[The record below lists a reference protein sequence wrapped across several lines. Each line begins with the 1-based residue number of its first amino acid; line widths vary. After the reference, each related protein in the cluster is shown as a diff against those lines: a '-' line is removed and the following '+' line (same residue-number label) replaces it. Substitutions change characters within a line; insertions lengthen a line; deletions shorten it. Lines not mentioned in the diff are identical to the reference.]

1 MPTAPIWLLTG
12 PEIGE
17 RNAAVESI
25 RTAAAKRG
33 NLDSHLFYAADVR
46 VGDVISL
53 LQNGSLFADSRFVVL
68 RNAEEIKKK
77 DDVEQI
83 LDWIASFSAKGSSA
97 DPDSACLVLVSDEIG
112 VDKKIEA
119 AVPKEQ
125 KKIFWELFEDRK
137 EQWIVSFFRKSGY
150 QVDDGAVSLILELVE
165 NNTDALR
172 SACSRFTLFFPEG
185 HRVTEEDAESM
196 LAHTREES
204 PFTLFDRLADG
215 ELEPS
220 VEILRKLSLS
230 KDSSPVQTIAG
241 LTYCFR
247 KLADWHRVADA
258 GATDDFSLK
267 KAGFSGKRAIDQ
279 YRKAA
284 RRWDAA
290 SARRILALL
299 SSADLDLRSS
309 GTQTQNC
316 RMETVL
322 YSILAKNGR
331 ELAVADYE

>member
-1 MPTAPIWLLTG
+1 MPSAPVWLLTG

-25 RTAAAKRG
+25 RSAAAKRG

-46 VGDVISL
+46 IGDVISL

-77 DDVEQI
+77 DDVDQI
-83 LDWIASFSAKGSSA
+83 LGWIESFGGKGSCA
-97 DPDSACLVLVSDEIG
+97 DPESACLILVSDEIG

-137 EQWIVSFFRKSGY
+137 EQWICAFFRKAGY
-150 QVDDGAVSLILELVE
+150 QIDDGAVSLILELVE

-185 HRVTEEDAESM
+185 HRVTEEDADSI

-204 PFTLFDRLADG
+204 PFSLFDRLADG
-215 ELEPS
+215 DLGS
-220 VEILRKLSLS
+220 STEILRKLSLS
-230 KDSSPVQTIAG
+230 KDSSPIQTVAG

-247 KLADWHRVADA
+247 KLADWHRLDEA
-258 GATDDFSLK
+258 GTTDDFSLK
-267 KAGFSGKRAIDQ
+267 KAGISGKRAIEQ
-279 YRKAA
+279 YRKAS

-290 SARRILALL
+290 STRRILALL
-299 SSADLDLRSS
+299 SASDLDMRSS
-309 GTQTQNC
+309 GSQTQNC

-322 YSILAKNGR
+322 YSILKKNGR
-331 ELAVADYE
+331 ALAIADYE